1 MDYLSTL
8 NENQLEAV
16 MATEGYLRVI
26 AGAGSGKTKL
36 LVSRYAY
43 LVKEYGI
50 NSANILCVTF
60 TNKAAGEMKRRIR
73 SLIGQEYD
81 TSLICTYHGFCVRVL
96 REDIEKIF
104 YPKEFQIID
113 TAQQKAILGDIYQK
127 FELKLDHASFE
138 KIIKQIAFFKAR
150 NRNYV
155 AKMCCTDYC
164 QIMPEIVTIDDQ
176 IIEEFMQKQKQIY
189 AMDFHDLL
197 YFVLDIFN
205 RCPEVLEKWQDRLNY
220 IQVDE
225 FQDSSNTEMELV
237 DRLSEKHKNL
247 MIVGDPD
254 QNIYEWRG
262 SDVKLLVDF
271 DKSHIPTKT
280 IILNQNYRST
290 PQILR
295 CANTLIE
302 KNVFRL
308 KKDLFTKS
316 GDGVQVFHYH
326 EKNEYAEADQIIA
339 NIHQIRKETSCNYA
353 DFAVLYRSGFLS
365 RVIEKKFTEN
375 GVPYEIF
382 GGVKF
387 YQRMEIQDVMAY
399 LRLVAFDDDIS
410 FKRIINKPRRKFGRI
425 KLQRLLT
432 LQKDGESLFQTLQD
446 NLEDSTFKGSGAQ
459 EFVSVINDVR
469 QLHQVIPLSE
479 CVERICTESGYEK
492 YIRELGDMERFENL
506 SEFKR
511 IASEYENNF
520 GEQVSLKEFIN
531 QISLQSE
538 DDGEEAC
545 DMVKLMTIHA
555 AKGLEFPYVFI
566 IGFSEGIFPSA
577 KTIEER
583 KKMGLEEERRLCYVA
598 ITRAEKRLFL
608 LDSEGYTQNG
618 KQKLPSRFLKEIGEE
633 NYIRVGTISKELQ
646 YNADRYATQLYD
658 EPIVTLP
665 KTAGTK
671 VSHPAFGEGEILG
684 FGRNNNSYRVKFDK
698 LASER
703 EISVDFFNKPRS
715 LGVHTQ
721 PDEPEK
727 FPGNSTAMEL
737 FNLLPKTNCKMCG
750 SPTCMAFCMK
760 VAYNN
765 EPMTKCPHLQTNV
778 DTITPET
785 NNQEL
790 QSDQKAEDPPTKQPT
805 QPESEKPQE
814 EKATNNPLAG
824 YEQVDA
830 FKLQTKETRQ
840 STTEKKEPIIQPPQQ
855 PNLEDF
861 ENLWKRDDVPKT
873 GWICTGVTDLGEPVG
888 VCEMCG
894 HQIIR
899 FVHHMYHPNFGSLD
913 VGCICAGKMEGN
925 IEQAKKREQDFKSKE
940 ARKENFK
947 NRQWKTSKNS
957 NSYIKIKDHLVV
969 LYHNKKYD
977 TWKYSLDNV
986 FCPEIYPTREE
997 AMDAAFEALE
1007 KLR

>member
-1 MDYLSTL
+1 
-8 NENQLEAV
+8 

-73 SLIGQEYD
+73 GLIGQEYD

-113 TAQQKAILGDIYQK
+113 NAQQKAILGDIYQK

-150 NRNYV
+150 HRDYV
-155 AKMCCTDYC
+155 AKMCCTDHC
-164 QIMPEIVTIDDQ
+164 QIMPEIVTVDDQ
-176 IIEEFMQKQKQIY
+176 IIEEFLQKQKQIY

-205 RCPEVLEKWQDRLNY
+205 RCPEVLAKWQDRLNY

-271 DKSHIPTKT
+271 DKTHIPTRT
-280 IILNQNYRST
+280 VILNQNYRST

-316 GDGVQVFHYH
+316 GDGMQVYHYH
-326 EKNEYAEADQIIA
+326 EKNEYAEADRIIA
-339 NIHQIRKETSCNYA
+339 NIHQIRKETGCNYA
-353 DFAVLYRSGFLS
+353 VFAVLYRSGFLS

-410 FKRIINKPRRKFGRI
+410 FKRIVNKPRRKFGRV
-425 KLQRLLT
+425 KLQRLLA

-446 NLEDSTFKGSGAQ
+446 NLDDPTFKGSGAK
-459 EFVSVINDVR
+459 EFVAVINTVR
-469 QLHQVIPLSE
+469 QLHQTIPLSE
-479 CVERICTESGYEK
+479 CVEHICADSGYEK

-633 NYIRVGTISKELQ
+633 NYTRVGTISKELQ
-646 YNADRYATQLYD
+646 YNADRYAAQLYD
-658 EPIVTLP
+658 EPVVTPP
-665 KTAGTK
+665 KTAGSRVT
-671 VSHPAFGEGEILG
+671 HPAFGEGEILG

-703 EISVDFFNKPRS
+703 EISVDFFNKPRTLPQLPS
-715 LGVHTQ
+715 PV
-721 PDEPEK
+721 PEK
-727 FPGNSTAMEL
+727 PTEL
-737 FNLLPKTNCKMCG
+737 P
-750 SPTCMAFCMK
+750 
-760 VAYNN
+760 
-765 EPMTKCPHLQTNV
+765 
-778 DTITPET
+778 
-785 NNQEL
+785 
-790 QSDQKAEDPPTKQPT
+790 QPT
-805 QPESEKPQE
+805 VEKTEPPREESPQPAEEKPSE
-814 EKATNNPLAG
+814 EIAANNPLDG

-830 FKLQTKETRQ
+830 FKLQTKESGQ
-840 STTEKKEPIIQPPQQ
+840 STTEKKEPVNAPQQQ
-855 PNLEDF
+855 PNLDDYD
-861 ENLWKRDDVPKT
+861 NLWKRDDVPKT
-873 GWICTGVTDLGEPVG
+873 GWVCTGVTDLGEPVG

-899 FVHHMYHPNFGSLD
+899 YVHHMYHPDFGSLG

-940 ARKENFK
+940 SRKENFK

>member
-1 MDYLSTL
+1 MDYLSAL
-8 NENQLEAV
+8 NEKQLEAV
-16 MATEGYLRVI
+16 TATEGYLRVI

-113 TAQQKAILGDIYQK
+113 NAQQKAILGDIYQK

-138 KIIKQIAFFKAR
+138 KIIKQIAFFKATHR
-150 NRNYV
+150 DYV
-155 AKMCCTDYC
+155 AKMCCTDHC
-164 QIMPEIVTIDDQ
+164 QIMPEIATIDDQ
-176 IIEEFMQKQKQIY
+176 IIEEFLQKQKQIY

-271 DKSHIPTKT
+271 DKTHIPTQT
-280 IILNQNYRST
+280 VILNQNYRST

-316 GDGVQVFHYH
+316 GDGVQVYHYH
-326 EKNEYAEADQIIA
+326 EKNEYAEADRIIA
-339 NIHQIRKETSCNYA
+339 NIHQIRKETGCNYA

-410 FKRIINKPRRKFGRI
+410 FKRIVNKPRRKFGRI
-425 KLQRLLT
+425 KLQRLLA
-432 LQKDGESLFQTLQD
+432 LQKDGVSLFQTLQD
-446 NLEDSTFKGSGAQ
+446 NLDDPTFKGSGAK
-459 EFVSVINDVR
+459 EFAAVINAVR
-469 QLHQVIPLSE
+469 QLHQTIPLSE
-479 CVERICTESGYEK
+479 CVERICTDSGYEK

-555 AKGLEFPYVFI
+555 AKGLEFPSVFI

-646 YNADRYATQLYD
+646 YNADRYAAQLYD
-658 EPIVTLP
+658 EPTVTPP
-665 KTAGTK
+665 KTAGARVT
-671 VSHPAFGEGEILG
+671 HPAFGEGEILG

-703 EISVDFFNKPRS
+703 EISIDFFNKPRT
-715 LGVHTQ
+715 LPQIPAPT
-721 PDEPEK
+721 PEK
-727 FPGNSTAMEL
+727 PVD
-737 FNLLPKTNCKMCG
+737 LPQ
-750 SPTCMAFCMK
+750 PIEEK
-760 VAYNN
+760 V
-765 EPMTKCPHLQTNV
+765 E
-778 DTITPET
+778 TPVE
-785 NNQEL
+785 QL
-790 QSDQKAEDPPTKQPT
+790 PQPVA
-805 QPESEKPQE
+805 EKPQE
-814 EKATNNPLAG
+814 EKPTNNPLDG

-830 FKLQTKETRQ
+830 FKLQTKESRQ
-840 STTEKKEPIIQPPQQ
+840 STTEKKEPVNEPQPQ
-855 PNLEDF
+855 PNLEDYD
-861 ENLWKRDDVPKT
+861 NLWKRDDVPKT
-873 GWICTGVTDLGEPVG
+873 GWVCTGVTDLGEPVG

-899 FVHHMYHPNFGSLD
+899 YVHHMYHPNFGSLG

-940 ARKENFK
+940 SRKENFK

>member
-1 MDYLSTL
+1 MDYLSAL
-8 NENQLEAV
+8 NEKQLEAV
-16 MATEGYLRVI
+16 TATEGYLRVI

-113 TAQQKAILGDIYQK
+113 NAQQKAILGDIYQK

-138 KIIKQIAFFKAR
+138 KIIKQIAFFKATHR
-150 NRNYV
+150 DYV
-155 AKMCCTDYC
+155 SKMCCTDHC
-164 QIMPEIVTIDDQ
+164 QIMPEIVTMDDQ
-176 IIEEFMQKQKQIY
+176 IIEEFLQKQKQIY

-271 DKSHIPTKT
+271 DKTHIPTRT
-280 IILNQNYRST
+280 VILNQNYRST

-316 GDGVQVFHYH
+316 GDGVQVYHYH
-326 EKNEYAEADQIIA
+326 EKNEYAEADRIIA
-339 NIHQIRKETSCNYA
+339 NIHQIRKETGCNYA
-353 DFAVLYRSGFLS
+353 DFSVLYRSGFLS

-410 FKRIINKPRRKFGRI
+410 FKRIVNKPRRKFGRI
-425 KLQRLLT
+425 KLQRLLA

-446 NLEDSTFKGSGAQ
+446 NLDDPTFKGSGAK
-459 EFVSVINDVR
+459 EFVAVINTVR
-469 QLHQVIPLSE
+469 QLHQTIPLSE
-479 CVERICTESGYEK
+479 CVEHICADSGYEK

-538 DDGEEAC
+538 DNGEEAC

-633 NYIRVGTISKELQ
+633 NYTRVGTISKELQ
-646 YNADRYATQLYD
+646 YNADLYAAQLYD
-658 EPIVTLP
+658 EPVVTPP
-665 KTAGTK
+665 KTAGAR
-671 VSHPAFGEGEILG
+671 VIHPAFGEGEILG

-703 EISVDFFNKPRS
+703 EISVDFFNKPRT
-715 LGVHTQ
+715 LPQIPAPT
-721 PDEPEK
+721 PEK
-727 FPGNSTAMEL
+727 PVD
-737 FNLLPKTNCKMCG
+737 LPQ
-750 SPTCMAFCMK
+750 PIEEK
-760 VAYNN
+760 V
-765 EPMTKCPHLQTNV
+765 E
-778 DTITPET
+778 TPVE
-785 NNQEL
+785 QL
-790 QSDQKAEDPPTKQPT
+790 PQPVA
-805 QPESEKPQE
+805 EKPRE
-814 EKATNNPLAG
+814 EKPTNNPLDG

-830 FKLQTKETRQ
+830 FKLQTKESRQ
-840 STTEKKEPIIQPPQQ
+840 STTEKKEPVNEPQPQ
-855 PNLEDF
+855 PNLEDYD
-861 ENLWKRDDVPKT
+861 NLWKRDDVPKT
-873 GWICTGVTDLGEPVG
+873 GWVCTGITDLGEPVG

-899 FVHHMYHPNFGSLD
+899 YVHHMYHPNFGSLG

-940 ARKENFK
+940 SRKENFK

-957 NSYIKIKDHLVV
+957 NSYLKIKDHLVV
-969 LYHNKKYD
+969 LYHNKKYN

>member
-1 MDYLSTL
+1 
-8 NENQLEAV
+8 

-73 SLIGQEYD
+73 GLIGQEYD

-113 TAQQKAILGDIYQK
+113 SALQKAILGDIYQK

-138 KIIKQIAFFKAR
+138 KIIKQIAFFKATHR
-150 NRNYV
+150 DYV
-155 AKMCCTDYC
+155 AKMCCTDHC
-164 QIMPEIVTIDDQ
+164 QIMPEIATIDDQ
-176 IIEEFMQKQKQIY
+176 IIEEFLQKQKQIY

-271 DKSHIPTKT
+271 DKLHIPTKT
-280 IILNQNYRST
+280 VILNQNYRST

-316 GDGVQVFHYH
+316 GDGVQVYHYH
-326 EKNEYAEADQIIA
+326 EKNEYAEADRIIA
-339 NIHQIRKETSCNYA
+339 NIHQIRKETGCNYA

-387 YQRMEIQDVMAY
+387 YQRMEIQDIMAY

-410 FKRIINKPRRKFGRI
+410 FKRIVNKPRRKFGRI
-425 KLQRLLT
+425 KLQRLLA
-432 LQKDGESLFQTLQD
+432 LQKDGESLFKTLQD
-446 NLEDSTFKGSGAQ
+446 NLDDPTFKGSGAK
-459 EFVSVINDVR
+459 EFVAVINTVR
-469 QLHQVIPLSE
+469 QLHQTIPLSE
-479 CVERICTESGYEK
+479 CVERICTDSGYEK

-646 YNADRYATQLYD
+646 YNADRYAAQLYD
-658 EPIVTLP
+658 EPIVTPP
-665 KTAGTK
+665 KTAGARVT
-671 VSHPAFGEGEILG
+671 HPAFGEGEILG

-698 LASER
+698 LSSER
-703 EISVDFFNKPRS
+703 EISVDFFNRPRTLPQIPAS
-715 LGVHTQ
+715 T
-721 PDEPEK
+721 PEK
-727 FPGNSTAMEL
+727 PVELPQPAEETAKIPME
-737 FNLLPKTNCKMCG
+737 
-750 SPTCMAFCMK
+750 
-760 VAYNN
+760 
-765 EPMTKCPHLQTNV
+765 
-778 DTITPET
+778 
-785 NNQEL
+785 
-790 QSDQKAEDPPTKQPT
+790 
-805 QPESEKPQE
+805 EKPQE
-814 EKATNNPLAG
+814 EKLTNNPLDG

-830 FKLQTKETRQ
+830 FKLQTKESGK
-840 STTEKKEPIIQPPQQ
+840 STSEKKEPVNEQQQQ
-855 PNLEDF
+855 PNLEDYD
-861 ENLWKRDDVPKT
+861 NLWKRDDVPKT
-873 GWICTGVTDLGEPVG
+873 GWVCTGVTDLGEPVG

-899 FVHHMYHPNFGSLD
+899 YVHHMYHPNFGSLG

-940 ARKENFK
+940 SRKENFK

>member
-1 MDYLSTL
+1 M
-8 NENQLEAV
+8 
-16 MATEGYLRVI
+16 I

-113 TAQQKAILGDIYQK
+113 NAQQKAILGDIYQK

-150 NRNYV
+150 HRDYV

-164 QIMPEIVTIDDQ
+164 QIVPKIATVDDQ
-176 IIEEFMQKQKQIY
+176 IIEEFLQKQKQIY
-189 AMDFHDLL
+189 AMDFNDLL
-197 YFVLDIFN
+197 YFVLDIFS

-271 DKSHIPTKT
+271 DKTHIPTRT
-280 IILNQNYRST
+280 VILNQNYRST

-316 GDGVQVFHYH
+316 GDGVPVYHYH
-326 EKNEYAEADQIIA
+326 EKNEFAEADQIIA
-339 NIHQIRKETSCNYA
+339 GIHQIRKETGCNYA

-399 LRLVAFDDDIS
+399 LRLIAFDDDIS
-410 FKRIINKPRRKFGRI
+410 FKRIVNKPLRKFGRV
-425 KLQRLLT
+425 KLQKLLA
-432 LQKDGESLFQTLQD
+432 LQKEGESLFQTLQD
-446 NLEDSTFKGSGAQ
+446 NLDDPTFKGSGVQ
-459 EFVSVINDVR
+459 GFVDVINQVR
-469 QLHQVIPLSE
+469 ELHQTIPLSE
-479 CVERICTESGYEK
+479 CVERICTDSGYEK

-520 GEQVSLKEFIN
+520 GEKVSLKEFIN

-538 DDGEEAC
+538 DDSEEAC

-555 AKGLEFPYVFI
+555 AKGLEFPYVFV
-566 IGFSEGIFPSA
+566 IGFSEGVFPSA

-608 LDSEGYTQNG
+608 LDSEGFTQNG

-646 YNADRYATQLYD
+646 YNADRYAAQLYD
-658 EPIVTLP
+658 EPVITPP
-665 KTAGTK
+665 KTAGTR
-671 VSHPAFGEGEILG
+671 VTHPAFGEGEILG
-684 FGRNNNSYRVKFDK
+684 FGRNNNSYRIKFDK

-703 EISVDFFNKPRS
+703 EISVDFFNKPRT
-715 LGVHTQ
+715 LPQIPV
-721 PDEPEK
+721 PEK
-727 FPGNSTAMEL
+727 SAEL
-737 FNLLPKTNCKMCG
+737 PQPAEKKPEI
-750 SPTCMAFCMK
+750 PTE
-760 VAYNN
+760 
-765 EPMTKCPHLQTNV
+765 EPAQ
-778 DTITPET
+778 
-785 NNQEL
+785 
-790 QSDQKAEDPPTKQPT
+790 A
-805 QPESEKPQE
+805 QE
-814 EKATNNPLAG
+814 EKAEIPTEEPVQSAEEPFIKEQPQQEKVPATDPLEG
-824 YEQVDA
+824 YEEMDTLN
-830 FKLQTKETRQ
+830 LQRSESGQTV
-840 STTEKKEPIIQPPQQ
+840 TEEKPPANKPQQ
-855 PNLEDF
+855 PNLEDYD
-861 ENLWKRDDVPKT
+861 NLWKRDDVPKT
-873 GWICTGVTDLGEPVG
+873 GWVCTGITDLGEPVG

-899 FVHHMYHPNFGSLD
+899 YVHHMIHPNFRSLG

-940 ARKENFK
+940 ARRENFK
-947 NRQWKTSKNS
+947 NRHWKTSKNA
-957 NSYIKIKDHLVV
+957 NSYLKIKDHLVV
-969 LYHNKKYD
+969 LYYNKNYNN
-977 TWKYSLDNV
+977 WKYSLDNQ
-986 FCPEIYPTREE
+986 FCPEVYPTREK
-997 AMDAAFEALE
+997 AIDAAFEALE

>member
-1 MDYLSTL
+1 MDYLSAL
-8 NENQLEAV
+8 NEKQLEAV

-50 NSANILCVTF
+50 DSANILCVTF

-104 YPKEFQIID
+104 YPREFQIID
-113 TAQQKAILGDIYQK
+113 NAQQKAILGDIYQK

-138 KIIKQIAFFKAR
+138 KIIKQIAVFKATHR
-150 NRNYV
+150 DYV
-155 AKMCCTDYC
+155 AKMCCTEPC
-164 QIMPEIVTIDDQ
+164 RIVPNIVTTDDQ
-176 IIEEFMQKQKQIY
+176 IMEEFLQKQKHIY

-197 YFVLDIFN
+197 YFVLDIFD

-225 FQDSSNTEMELV
+225 FQDSSGTEMQLV

-271 DKSHIPTKT
+271 DQYHVPTKT
-280 IILNQNYRST
+280 VILNQNYRST

-316 GDGVQVFHYH
+316 GDGVQVYHYH
-326 EKNEYAEADQIIA
+326 EKNEYAEADRIIA
-339 NIHQIRKETSCNYA
+339 NIHRIRRETNCNYA

-365 RVIEKKFTEN
+365 RIIEKKFTEN

-387 YQRMEIQDVMAY
+387 YQRMEIQDIMAY

-410 FKRIINKPRRKFGRI
+410 FKRIINKPRRRFGRI
-425 KLQRLLT
+425 KLQRLLA
-432 LQKDGESLFQTLQD
+432 LQSEGVSLFQTLQD
-446 NLEDSTFKGSGAQ
+446 NMDDPAFRQSDAGK
-459 EFVSVINDVR
+459 FVHFINDIR
-469 QLHQVIPLSE
+469 QRHQSISLSE
-479 CVERICTESGYEK
+479 CVARVCTDSGYEK

-511 IASEYENNF
+511 IASEYENHF
-520 GEQVSLKEFIN
+520 GEAVSLKEFIN

-538 DDGEEAC
+538 DESEEAC

-555 AKGLEFPYVFI
+555 AKGLEFPNVFV

-608 LDSEGYTQNG
+608 FDSEGYTQNG

-646 YNADRYATQLYD
+646 YSADQYASQLFS
-658 EPIVTLP
+658 EPVEYTP
-665 KTAGTK
+665 KTEGARVT
-671 VSHPAFGEGEILG
+671 HPAFGEGEIVG
-684 FGRNNNSYRVKFDK
+684 FGRSRNSYRVKFDK

-703 EISVDFFNKPRS
+703 DISVDFFNK
-715 LGVHTQ
+715 LHTLPTMPKPLLQ
-721 PDEPEK
+721 PQAVFAPNAELAEAQPKKAAPPEPE
-727 FPGNSTAMEL
+727 GYE
-737 FNLLPKTNCKMCG
+737 
-750 SPTCMAFCMK
+750 K
-760 VAYNN
+760 VD
-765 EPMTKCPHLQTNV
+765 EFTLQTEERNQS
-778 DTITPET
+778 T
-785 NNQEL
+785 NQE
-790 QSDQKAEDPPTKQPT
+790 KGPPV
-805 QPESEKPQE
+805 PQ
-814 EKATNNPLAG
+814 
-824 YEQVDA
+824 
-830 FKLQTKETRQ
+830 
-840 STTEKKEPIIQPPQQ
+840 PQQ
-855 PNLEDF
+855 PNLAEYD
-861 ENLWKRDDVPKT
+861 NLWRREDVPKT
-873 GWICTGVTDLGEPVG
+873 GWVCTGITDLGGPTG

-899 FVHHMYHPNFGSLD
+899 YVHHMYHPDYRSLG
-913 VGCICAGKMEGN
+913 VGCVCAGKMEGN
-925 IEQAKKREQDFKSKE
+925 IEQARKREQEFKSKQS
-940 ARKENFK
+940 RKDHFK

-957 NSYIKIKDHLVV
+957 NSYLKIKEHLVV
-969 LYHNKKYD
+969 LYYNPKNN
-977 TWKYSLDNV
+977 TWKYSLDHV
-986 FCPEIYPTREE
+986 FCPEIYGTREE
-997 AMDAAFEALE
+997 AVDAAFEALE
-1007 KLR
+1007 AVRARGHDYK

>member
-1 MDYLSTL
+1 MDYLSAL
-8 NENQLEAV
+8 NEKQLEAV

-113 TAQQKAILGDIYQK
+113 NAQQKAILGDIYQK

-138 KIIKQIAFFKAR
+138 KIIKQIAFFKATHR
-150 NRNYV
+150 DYV
-155 AKMCCTDYC
+155 SKMCCTDHC
-164 QIMPEIVTIDDQ
+164 RIMPEIVTVDDQ
-176 IIEEFMQKQKQIY
+176 IIEEFLQKQKQIY

-271 DKSHIPTKT
+271 DKTHIPTRT
-280 IILNQNYRST
+280 VILNQNYRST
-290 PQILR
+290 PQILC

-316 GDGVQVFHYH
+316 GDGVQVYHYH
-326 EKNEYAEADQIIA
+326 EKNEYAEADRIIA
-339 NIHQIRKETSCNYA
+339 NIHQIRKETGCNYA

-410 FKRIINKPRRKFGRI
+410 FKRIVNKPRRKFGRI
-425 KLQRLLT
+425 KLQRLLA

-446 NLEDSTFKGSGAQ
+446 NLEDPTFKGSGAK
-459 EFVSVINDVR
+459 EFVAVINEVR
-469 QLHQVIPLSE
+469 RLRQTIPLSE
-479 CVERICTESGYEK
+479 CVERICTDSGYEK

-633 NYIRVGTISKELQ
+633 NYTRVGTISKELQ
-646 YNADRYATQLYD
+646 YNADRYAAQLYD
-658 EPIVTLP
+658 EPVVTPP
-665 KTAGTK
+665 KTAGTRIT
-671 VSHPAFGEGEILG
+671 HPAFGEGEILG

-698 LASER
+698 LSSER
-703 EISVDFFNKPRS
+703 EISVDFFNKPRT
-715 LGVHTQ
+715 LPQ
-721 PDEPEK
+721 IPAPAPEK
-727 FPGNSTAMEL
+727 PAEIPQPIEERVETPAEQ
-737 FNLLPKTNCKMCG
+737 LPH
-750 SPTCMAFCMK
+750 P
-760 VAYNN
+760 V
-765 EPMTKCPHLQTNV
+765 E
-778 DTITPET
+778 
-785 NNQEL
+785 
-790 QSDQKAEDPPTKQPT
+790 
-805 QPESEKPQE
+805 EKPRE
-814 EKATNNPLAG
+814 EKPTNNPLDG

-830 FKLQTKETRQ
+830 FKLQTKESGQ
-840 STTEKKEPIIQPPQQ
+840 SSSEKKEPVNEPQQQ
-855 PNLEDF
+855 PNLGDYD
-861 ENLWKRDDVPKT
+861 NLWKRDDVPKT
-873 GWICTGVTDLGEPVG
+873 GWVCTGVTDLGEPVG

-899 FVHHMYHPNFGSLD
+899 YVHHMYHPDFGSLG

-940 ARKENFK
+940 SRKENFK

>member
-1 MDYLSTL
+1 MDYLTTL
-8 NENQLEAV
+8 NEKQLEAV
-16 MATEGYLRVI
+16 MTTEGYLRVI

-50 NSANILCVTF
+50 DSANILCVTF

-96 REDIEKIF
+96 REDVEKIF

-113 TAQQKAILGDIYQK
+113 NAQQKAILGDIYQK

-138 KIIKQIAFFKAR
+138 KILKRIAMFKSM
-150 NRNYV
+150 NRGYYV
-155 AKMCCTDYC
+155 GRMCCTDAC
-164 QIMPEIVTIDDQ
+164 QIMPSVITLDDQ
-176 IIEEFMQKQKQIY
+176 IVEEFLQRQKQIY
-189 AMDFHDLL
+189 ALDFNDLL
-197 YFVLDIFN
+197 YFVLDIFD
-205 RCPEVLEKWQDRLNY
+205 RCPEVQEKWQDRLNY

-225 FQDSSNTEMELV
+225 FQDSSKNEMELV
-237 DRLSEKHKNL
+237 DRLSGKHKNL

-271 DKSHIPTKT
+271 DKEHVPTQT

-295 CANTLIE
+295 CANSLIE

-316 GDGVQVFHYH
+316 GDGVQVYHYH
-326 EKNEYAEADQIIA
+326 EKNEYAEADRIIM
-339 NIHQIRKETSCNYA
+339 NIHQIRRDTGCNYA

-365 RVIEKKFTEN
+365 RIIEKKFTEN

-387 YQRMEIQDVMAY
+387 YQRMEIQDIMAY
-399 LRLVAFDDDIS
+399 LRLIAFDDDIS
-410 FKRIINKPRRKFGRI
+410 FKRIVNKPRRKFGRI
-425 KLQRLLT
+425 KLQHLMA
-432 LQKDGESLFQTLQD
+432 LQKEGISLFQTLQD
-446 NLEDSTFKGSGAQ
+446 NIDDPAFKQSGAR
-459 EFVSVINDVR
+459 EFVDTIVNIRN
-469 QLHQVIPLSE
+469 LHQIVSLSE
-479 CVERICTESGYEK
+479 CVEKACTDSGYEK

-511 IASEYENNF
+511 IAAEYENNF
-520 GEQVSLKEFIN
+520 GENVSLKEFIN

-555 AKGLEFPYVFI
+555 AKGLEFPNVFV

-583 KKMGLEEERRLCYVA
+583 KRMGLEEERRLCYVA

-608 LDSEGYTQNG
+608 LDSEGFTQNG
-618 KQKLPSRFLKEIGEE
+618 KQKLPSRFLKEVGEE

-646 YNADRYATQLYD
+646 YNADQYASQLLG
-658 EPIVTLP
+658 EIEMQPP
-665 KTAGTK
+665 KTAGTR
-671 VSHPAFGEGEILG
+671 VTHPAFGDGEILG
-684 FGRNNNSYRVKFDK
+684 FGRNKNTYRVKFDK
-698 LASER
+698 LSSER
-703 EISVDFFNKPRS
+703 DISVDFFNKNRTLPQISRPKE
-715 LGVHTQ
+715 VEAVIDPPVEKPPVVEEKWQPNITQ
-721 PDEPEK
+721 PKD
-727 FPGNSTAMEL
+727 
-737 FNLLPKTNCKMCG
+737 TNT
-750 SPTCMAFCMK
+750 SPVIQA
-760 VAYNN
+760 
-765 EPMTKCPHLQTNV
+765 
-778 DTITPET
+778 D
-785 NNQEL
+785 
-790 QSDQKAEDPPTKQPT
+790 
-805 QPESEKPQE
+805 
-814 EKATNNPLAG
+814 EKAKYSFGAPPEG
-824 YEQVDA
+824 YDKVDE
-830 FKLQTKETRQ
+830 FKLQKEANSKKGGKGGGGGGGQPQEQPVSRQ
-840 STTEKKEPIIQPPQQ
+840 PDLTEY
-855 PNLEDF
+855 D
-861 ENLWKRDDVPKT
+861 NLWKRDDVPKT
-873 GWICTGVTDLGEPVG
+873 GWVCTGVTDLGEPVG
-888 VCEMCG
+888 VCQMCG

-899 FVHHMYHPNFGSLD
+899 YVHHMCHPNYHSLD

-925 IEQAKKREQDFKSKE
+925 IDRAKKREQDFKSKQ
-940 ARKENFK
+940 ARKENFMNK
-947 NRQWKTSKNS
+947 PWKTSKNS
-957 NSYIKIKDHLVV
+957 NSYIKVKDHLVV
-969 LYHNKKYD
+969 LYHNKKLNN
-977 TWKYSLDNV
+977 WKYSLDNV
-986 FCPEIYPTREE
+986 FCPEVFASREE

-1007 KLR
+1007 KLK

>member
-1 MDYLSTL
+1 
-8 NENQLEAV
+8 

-113 TAQQKAILGDIYQK
+113 NAQQKAILGDIYQK

-150 NRNYV
+150 HRDYV
-155 AKMCCTDYC
+155 AKMCCTDHC
-164 QIMPEIVTIDDQ
+164 QIMPEIVTVDDQ
-176 IIEEFMQKQKQIY
+176 IIEEFLQKQKQIY

-271 DKSHIPTKT
+271 DKTHIPTRT
-280 IILNQNYRST
+280 VILNQNYRST
-290 PQILR
+290 PQILH

-316 GDGVQVFHYH
+316 GDGVQVYHYH
-326 EKNEYAEADQIIA
+326 EKNEYAEADRIIA
-339 NIHQIRKETSCNYA
+339 NIHQIRKETGCNYA

-410 FKRIINKPRRKFGRI
+410 FKRIVNKPRRKFGRI
-425 KLQRLLT
+425 KLQRLLA

-446 NLEDSTFKGSGAQ
+446 NLDDPTFKGSGAK
-459 EFVSVINDVR
+459 EFVAVINTVR
-469 QLHQVIPLSE
+469 QLHQTIPLSE
-479 CVERICTESGYEK
+479 CVEHICADSGYEK

-511 IASEYENNF
+511 IASEYEYNF

-633 NYIRVGTISKELQ
+633 NYVRVGTISKELQ
-646 YNADRYATQLYD
+646 YNADRYAAQLYD
-658 EPIVTLP
+658 EPIVTPP
-665 KTAGTK
+665 KTAGARVT
-671 VSHPAFGEGEILG
+671 HPAFGEGEVLG
-684 FGRNNNSYRVKFDK
+684 FGRNNNSYRIKFDK
-698 LASER
+698 LSSER
-703 EISVDFFNKPRS
+703 EISADFFNRPRT
-715 LGVHTQ
+715 LPQIPVPT
-721 PDEPEK
+721 PEK
-727 FPGNSTAMEL
+727 PVEFPQPIEEKVETPVEQ
-737 FNLLPKTNCKMCG
+737 LPQ
-750 SPTCMAFCMK
+750 P
-760 VAYNN
+760 VA
-765 EPMTKCPHLQTNV
+765 
-778 DTITPET
+778 
-785 NNQEL
+785 
-790 QSDQKAEDPPTKQPT
+790 
-805 QPESEKPQE
+805 EKPQE
-814 EKATNNPLAG
+814 EKPTNNPLDG

-830 FKLQTKETRQ
+830 FKLQTKESRQ
-840 STTEKKEPIIQPPQQ
+840 STTEKKEPVNEPQPQ
-855 PNLEDF
+855 PNLEDYD
-861 ENLWKRDDVPKT
+861 NLWKRDDVPKT
-873 GWICTGVTDLGEPVG
+873 GWVCTGVTDLGEPVG

-899 FVHHMYHPNFGSLD
+899 YVHHMYHPNFGSLG

-940 ARKENFK
+940 SRKENFK

-997 AMDAAFEALE
+997 TMDAAFEALE

>member
-1 MDYLSTL
+1 MDYLSAL
-8 NENQLEAV
+8 NEKQLEAV

-113 TAQQKAILGDIYQK
+113 NAQQKAILGDIYQK

-138 KIIKQIAFFKAR
+138 KIIRQIAFFKATH
-150 NRNYV
+150 RNYV

-164 QIMPEIVTIDDQ
+164 QIMPEIVTVDDQ
-176 IIEEFMQKQKQIY
+176 IIEEFLQKQKQIY

-205 RCPEVLEKWQDRLNY
+205 RCPEVLGKWQDRLNY

-271 DKSHIPTKT
+271 DKPHIPTKT

-302 KNVFRL
+302 KNIFRL

-316 GDGVQVFHYH
+316 GDGVPVYHYH
-326 EKNEYAEADQIIA
+326 EKNEYAEADRIIA
-339 NIHQIRKETSCNYA
+339 NIHQIRKETGCNYA

-387 YQRMEIQDVMAY
+387 YQRMEIQDIMAY
-399 LRLVAFDDDIS
+399 LRVVAFDDDIS

-425 KLQRLLT
+425 KLQRLLS
-432 LQKDGESLFQTLQD
+432 LQRDGTSLFQTLQD
-446 NLEDSTFKGSGAQ
+446 NLDDPTFKGSGAQ

-633 NYIRVGTISKELQ
+633 NYIRVGAISKELQ
-646 YNADRYATQLYD
+646 YNADRYAAQLYD
-658 EPIVTLP
+658 EPVVTPP
-665 KTAGTK
+665 KTAGTR
-671 VSHPAFGEGEILG
+671 VTHPAFGEGEILG

-698 LASER
+698 LSSER
-703 EISVDFFNKPRS
+703 EISVDFFNKPQI
-715 LGVHTQ
+715 LPQILT
-721 PDEPEK
+721 PTPEK
-727 FPGNSTAMEL
+727 PVQ
-737 FNLLPKTNCKMCG
+737 LPLAVEK
-750 SPTCMAFCMK
+750 SEPP
-760 VAYNN
+760 N
-765 EPMTKCPHLQTNV
+765 EQPLQPV
-778 DTITPET
+778 EKKPKEET
-785 NNQEL
+785 
-790 QSDQKAEDPPTKQPT
+790 S
-805 QPESEKPQE
+805 
-814 EKATNNPLAG
+814 TNNPLAG

-830 FKLQTKETRQ
+830 FKLQTKETRR
-840 STTEKKEPIIQPPQQ
+840 STTEKKEPIAQSPQQ
-855 PNLEDF
+855 PNLEDYD
-861 ENLWKRDDVPKT
+861 NLWKRDDVPKT

-899 FVHHMYHPNFGSLD
+899 FVHHMYNPDFGSLG
-913 VGCICAGKMEGN
+913 VGCICAGKMEGD
-925 IEQAKKREQDFKSKE
+925 IEQAKKREQDFKNKE
-940 ARKENFK
+940 SRRENFK
-947 NRQWKTSKNS
+947 NRQWKISKNS

-969 LYHNKKYD
+969 LYHNKKYN
-977 TWKYSLDNV
+977 TWKYSIDNA

>member
-1 MDYLSTL
+1 MDYLSAL
-8 NENQLEAV
+8 NEKQLEAV

-73 SLIGQEYD
+73 GLIGQEYD

-113 TAQQKAILGDIYQK
+113 SALQKAILGDIYQK

-138 KIIKQIAFFKAR
+138 KIIKQIAFFKATHR
-150 NRNYV
+150 DYV
-155 AKMCCTDYC
+155 AKMCCTDHC
-164 QIMPEIVTIDDQ
+164 QIMPEIATIDDQ
-176 IIEEFMQKQKQIY
+176 IIEEFLQKQKQIY

-271 DKSHIPTKT
+271 DKLHIPTKT
-280 IILNQNYRST
+280 VILNQNYRST

-316 GDGVQVFHYH
+316 GDGVQVYHYH
-326 EKNEYAEADQIIA
+326 EKNEYAEADRIIA
-339 NIHQIRKETSCNYA
+339 NIHQIRKETGCNYA

-387 YQRMEIQDVMAY
+387 YQRMEIQDIMAY

-410 FKRIINKPRRKFGRI
+410 FKRIVNKPRRKFGRI
-425 KLQRLLT
+425 KLQRLLA
-432 LQKDGESLFQTLQD
+432 LQKDGESLFKTLQD
-446 NLEDSTFKGSGAQ
+446 NLDDPTFKGSGAK
-459 EFVSVINDVR
+459 EFVAVINTVR
-469 QLHQVIPLSE
+469 QLHQTIPLSE
-479 CVERICTESGYEK
+479 CVERICTDSGYEK

-646 YNADRYATQLYD
+646 YNADRYAAQLYD
-658 EPIVTLP
+658 EPIVTPP
-665 KTAGTK
+665 KTAGARVT
-671 VSHPAFGEGEILG
+671 HPAFGEGEILG

-698 LASER
+698 LSSER
-703 EISVDFFNKPRS
+703 EISVDFFNRPRTLPQIPAS
-715 LGVHTQ
+715 T
-721 PDEPEK
+721 PEK
-727 FPGNSTAMEL
+727 PVELPQPAEETAKIPME
-737 FNLLPKTNCKMCG
+737 
-750 SPTCMAFCMK
+750 
-760 VAYNN
+760 
-765 EPMTKCPHLQTNV
+765 
-778 DTITPET
+778 
-785 NNQEL
+785 
-790 QSDQKAEDPPTKQPT
+790 
-805 QPESEKPQE
+805 EKPQE
-814 EKATNNPLAG
+814 EKLTNNPLDG

-830 FKLQTKETRQ
+830 FKLQTKESGK
-840 STTEKKEPIIQPPQQ
+840 STSEKKEPVNEQQQQ
-855 PNLEDF
+855 PNLEDYD
-861 ENLWKRDDVPKT
+861 NLWKRDDVPKT
-873 GWICTGVTDLGEPVG
+873 GWVCTGVTDLGEPVG

-899 FVHHMYHPNFGSLD
+899 YVHHMYHPNFGSLG

-940 ARKENFK
+940 SRKENFK

>member
-1 MDYLSTL
+1 
-8 NENQLEAV
+8 

-73 SLIGQEYD
+73 GLIGQEYD

-113 TAQQKAILGDIYQK
+113 NAQQKAILGDIYQK

-150 NRNYV
+150 HRDYV
-155 AKMCCTDYC
+155 AKMCCTDHC
-164 QIMPEIVTIDDQ
+164 QIMPEIVTVDDQ
-176 IIEEFMQKQKQIY
+176 IIEEFLQKQKQIY

-205 RCPEVLEKWQDRLNY
+205 RCPEVLAKWQDRLNY

-271 DKSHIPTKT
+271 DKTHIPTRT
-280 IILNQNYRST
+280 VILNQNYRST

-316 GDGVQVFHYH
+316 GDGMQVYHYH
-326 EKNEYAEADQIIA
+326 EKNEYAEADRIIA
-339 NIHQIRKETSCNYA
+339 NIHQIRKETGCNYA
-353 DFAVLYRSGFLS
+353 VFAVLYRSGFLS

-410 FKRIINKPRRKFGRI
+410 FKRIVNKPRRKFGRI
-425 KLQRLLT
+425 KLQRLLA

-446 NLEDSTFKGSGAQ
+446 NLDDPTFKGSGAK
-459 EFVSVINDVR
+459 EFVAVINTVR
-469 QLHQVIPLSE
+469 QLHQTIPLSE
-479 CVERICTESGYEK
+479 CVEHICADSGYEK

-538 DDGEEAC
+538 DNGEEAC

-633 NYIRVGTISKELQ
+633 NYTRVGTISKELQ
-646 YNADRYATQLYD
+646 YNADRYAAQLYD
-658 EPIVTLP
+658 EPVVTPP
-665 KTAGTK
+665 KTAGSRVT
-671 VSHPAFGEGEILG
+671 HPAFGEGEILG

-703 EISVDFFNKPRS
+703 EISVDFFNKPRTLPQLPS
-715 LGVHTQ
+715 PV
-721 PDEPEK
+721 PEK
-727 FPGNSTAMEL
+727 PTEL
-737 FNLLPKTNCKMCG
+737 P
-750 SPTCMAFCMK
+750 
-760 VAYNN
+760 
-765 EPMTKCPHLQTNV
+765 
-778 DTITPET
+778 
-785 NNQEL
+785 
-790 QSDQKAEDPPTKQPT
+790 QPT
-805 QPESEKPQE
+805 VEKTEPPREESPQPAEEKPSE
-814 EKATNNPLAG
+814 EIAANNPLDG

-830 FKLQTKETRQ
+830 FKLQTKESGQ
-840 STTEKKEPIIQPPQQ
+840 STTEKKEPVNAPQQQ
-855 PNLEDF
+855 PNLDDYD
-861 ENLWKRDDVPKT
+861 NLWKRDDVPKT
-873 GWICTGVTDLGEPVG
+873 GWVCTGVTDLGEPVG

-899 FVHHMYHPNFGSLD
+899 YVHHMYHPDFGSLG

-940 ARKENFK
+940 SRKENFK

>member
-1 MDYLSTL
+1 M
-8 NENQLEAV
+8 
-16 MATEGYLRVI
+16 
-26 AGAGSGKTKL
+26 
-36 LVSRYAY
+36 
-43 LVKEYGI
+43 
-50 NSANILCVTF
+50 
-60 TNKAAGEMKRRIR
+60 
-73 SLIGQEYD
+73 
-81 TSLICTYHGFCVRVL
+81 
-96 REDIEKIF
+96 
-104 YPKEFQIID
+104 
-113 TAQQKAILGDIYQK
+113 
-127 FELKLDHASFE
+127 
-138 KIIKQIAFFKAR
+138 
-150 NRNYV
+150 
-155 AKMCCTDYC
+155 
-164 QIMPEIVTIDDQ
+164 DDQ
-176 IIEEFMQKQKQIY
+176 IIEEFLQKQKQIY

-271 DKSHIPTKT
+271 DKTHIPTRT
-280 IILNQNYRST
+280 VILNQNYRST

-316 GDGVQVFHYH
+316 GDGVQVYHYH
-326 EKNEYAEADQIIA
+326 EKNEYAEADRIIA
-339 NIHQIRKETSCNYA
+339 NIHQIRKETGCNYA

-410 FKRIINKPRRKFGRI
+410 FKRIVNKPRRKFGRI
-425 KLQRLLT
+425 KLQKLLA
-432 LQKDGESLFQTLQD
+432 LQKDGESLFQTLQN
-446 NLEDSTFKGSGAQ
+446 NLDDPTFKGSGAQ
-459 EFVSVINDVR
+459 GFVAVINEVR
-469 QLHQVIPLSE
+469 QLHQTIPLSE
-479 CVERICTESGYEK
+479 CVERICTDSGYEK

-646 YNADRYATQLYD
+646 YNADRYAAQLYD
-658 EPIVTLP
+658 EPIVTPP
-665 KTAGTK
+665 KTAGARVT
-671 VSHPAFGEGEILG
+671 HPAFGEGEILG

-703 EISVDFFNKPRS
+703 EISVDFFNKPRT
-715 LGVHTQ
+715 LPQ
-721 PDEPEK
+721 IPAPAPEK
-727 FPGNSTAMEL
+727 PAEIPQPAEETAKI
-737 FNLLPKTNCKMCG
+737 P
-750 SPTCMAFCMK
+750 
-760 VAYNN
+760 
-765 EPMTKCPHLQTNV
+765 
-778 DTITPET
+778 
-785 NNQEL
+785 
-790 QSDQKAEDPPTKQPT
+790 AE
-805 QPESEKPQE
+805 EKPQE
-814 EKATNNPLAG
+814 EKPSNNPLDG

-830 FKLQTKETRQ
+830 FKLQTKE
-840 STTEKKEPIIQPPQQ
+840 SSSEKKEPVNEPQQQ
-855 PNLEDF
+855 PNLDDYD
-861 ENLWKRDDVPKT
+861 NLWKRDDVPKI
-873 GWICTGVTDLGEPVG
+873 GWVCTGVTDLGEPVG

-899 FVHHMYHPNFGSLD
+899 YVHHMYHPNFGSLG

-940 ARKENFK
+940 SRKENFK

-969 LYHNKKYD
+969 LYHNKKYN

>member
-1 MDYLSTL
+1 MDYLSAL
-8 NENQLEAV
+8 NEKQLEAV
-16 MATEGYLRVI
+16 TATEGYLRVI

-113 TAQQKAILGDIYQK
+113 NAQQKAILGDIYQK

-150 NRNYV
+150 HRDYV
-155 AKMCCTDYC
+155 AKMCCTDHC
-164 QIMPEIVTIDDQ
+164 QIMPEIVTVDDQ
-176 IIEEFMQKQKQIY
+176 IIEEFLQKQKLIY

-271 DKSHIPTKT
+271 DKTHIPTRT
-280 IILNQNYRST
+280 VILNQNYRST

-316 GDGVQVFHYH
+316 GDGVQVYHYH
-326 EKNEYAEADQIIA
+326 EKNEYAEADRIIA

-410 FKRIINKPRRKFGRI
+410 FKRIVNKPRRKFGRI
-425 KLQRLLT
+425 KLQRLLA
-432 LQKDGESLFQTLQD
+432 LQKDGASLFQTLQD
-446 NLEDSTFKGSGAQ
+446 NLDDPTFKGSGAK
-459 EFVSVINDVR
+459 EFVAVINTVR
-469 QLHQVIPLSE
+469 QLHQTIPLSE
-479 CVERICTESGYEK
+479 CVEHICADSGYEK

-646 YNADRYATQLYD
+646 YNADRYAAQLYD
-658 EPIVTLP
+658 EPIVTPP
-665 KTAGTK
+665 KTAGARVT
-671 VSHPAFGEGEILG
+671 HPAFGEGEILG

-703 EISVDFFNKPRS
+703 EISVDFFNKPRT
-715 LGVHTQ
+715 LPQIPVPT
-721 PDEPEK
+721 PEK
-727 FPGNSTAMEL
+727 PVEFPQPIAE
-737 FNLLPKTNCKMCG
+737 KT
-750 SPTCMAFCMK
+750 
-760 VAYNN
+760 
-765 EPMTKCPHLQTNV
+765 
-778 DTITPET
+778 
-785 NNQEL
+785 
-790 QSDQKAEDPPTKQPT
+790 DPPKEEPSQPK
-805 QPESEKPQE
+805 EEKPLE
-814 EKATNNPLAG
+814 EKTANNPLDG

-830 FKLQTKETRQ
+830 FKLQTKESKQ
-840 STTEKKEPIIQPPQQ
+840 SSSEKKEPVNEPHQQ
-855 PNLEDF
+855 PNLDDYD
-861 ENLWKRDDVPKT
+861 NLWKRDDVPKT
-873 GWICTGVTDLGEPVG
+873 GWVCTGVTDLGEPVG

-899 FVHHMYHPNFGSLD
+899 YVHHMYHPNFGSLS

-940 ARKENFK
+940 SRKENFK

-957 NSYIKIKDHLVV
+957 NSYIKIKDHFVV

-986 FCPEIYPTREE
+986 FCPEIYSTWDE